1 MIKYYKSKDSADCCG
16 CKACEQI
23 CAHQAI
29 SFQIDDEG
37 FWYPSV
43 NEDNCVQ
50 CGLCEKVCPMEEAE
64 KVLNSKGKAYAF
76 QLSDKDQ
83 LLNSSSG
90 GVFYAVASTILK
102 VNGVVYGAAFEGK
115 NVKHKRVDISEDLLD
130 LMGSK
135 YVQSDT
141 GNTYSQVK
149 QDLKSGKI
157 VFYTGTPCQIAG
169 LRLYLRKEYENLLT
183 ADLVCH
189 GTPSPKI
196 LADTISHIEDRLKA
210 RFLSY
215 SFRDKKV
222 GGWSCSSSSS
232 SYEKGSGRTYLKYSK
247 EMEAYFKAFISGH
260 LMRMNCYQCPFARI
274 ERPGD
279 ITIADYWGV
288 KKLHPEFPNISKG
301 MSLFI
306 SNTKK
311 GDQLLQQLSRLHFAK
326 EVDLKQ
332 AADKNPNLQ
341 KPTPYPVERESSY
354 QLFFNDYEGFLKKY
368 YKGNYLKESIKAK
381 VVYTIRNN
389 EWIFKMVSML
399 THTIKK

>member
-1 MIKYYKSKDSADCCG
+1 MIKYYKTNNPADCCG

-23 CAHQAI
+23 CAHKAI

-64 KVLNSKGKAYAF
+64 TTLHPKGKAYAF
-76 QLSDKDQ
+76 QLSDKE
-83 LLNSSSG
+83 LLLYSSSG

-102 VNGVVYGAAFEGK
+102 ENGVVYGAAFEGK
-115 NVKHKRVDISEDLLD
+115 TVKHKRVDCIEGLFD

-141 GNTYSQVK
+141 GDTYSQVK
-149 QDLKSGKI
+149 RDLKEGKE

-169 LRLYLRKEYENLLT
+169 LRLFLRKEYENLLT

-196 LADTISHIEDRLKA
+196 LADTISHIEDRLKSL
-210 RFLSY
+210 FVTY

-232 SYEKGSGRTYLKYSK
+232 YEKGNRHTYLKYSK

-288 KKLHPEFPNISKG
+288 KELHPDFPNISKG

-306 SNTKK
+306 CNSEK
-311 GDQLLQQLSRLHFAK
+311 GGIMLHKFSSTNFAK
-326 EVDLKQ
+326 EVDLLE
-332 AADKNPNLQ
+332 AANYNRNLQ
-341 KPTPYPVERESSY
+341 MPTAYSDERELSY
-354 QLFFNDYEGFLKKY
+354 QLFFNDYNGFLKKY
-368 YKGNYLKESIKAK
+368 YKGNYLKDSIKAK
-381 VVYTIRNN
+381 MVYVIRNN
-389 EWIFKMVSML
+389 EWIFKIVSML
-399 THTIKK
+399 THAIKK

>member
-1 MIKYYKSKDSADCCG
+1 MVKYCLTHNSVDCCG

-29 SFQIDDEG
+29 SFHIDGEG
-37 FWYPSV
+37 FEYPSI
-43 NEDNCVQ
+43 NEANCVQ
-50 CGLCEKVCPMEEAE
+50 CGLCDKVCPMEEAE
-64 KVLNSKGKAYAF
+64 KTLHPQGKAFAF
-76 QLSDKDQ
+76 QLSDKGQ

-102 VNGVVYGAAFEGK
+102 ENGVVYGAAFEGK
-115 NVKHKRVDISEDLLD
+115 IVKHKRVDISEDLID

-141 GNTYSQVK
+141 GDTYALVK
-149 QDLKSGKI
+149 KDLRDGKM

-169 LRLYLRKEYENLLT
+169 LRLFLRKEYDNLLT

-210 RFLSY
+210 LFLNY

-232 SYEKGSGRTYLKYSK
+232 YERGGKRTYLKYSK
-247 EMEAYFKAFISGH
+247 EMEAYFNAFISGH
-260 LMRMNCYQCPFARI
+260 LMRMNCFQCPFSRI

-288 KKLHPEFPNISKG
+288 KVLHPEFPNISNG
-301 MSLFI
+301 MSLLICNTEKGLFI
-306 SNTKK
+306 
-311 GDQLLQQLSRLHFAK
+311 LQKLSSANFVK
-326 EVDLKQ
+326 EVELQ
-332 AADKNPNLQ
+332 NAAENNHNLLS
-341 KPTPYPVERESSY
+341 PTPYSAERDLSY
-354 QLFFNDYEGFLKKY
+354 QLFFNDYKGFLKKY
-368 YKGNYLKESIKAK
+368 YKGNYLKDSTKAK
-381 VVYTIRNN
+381 VVYIIRNN
-389 EWIFKMVSML
+389 EWIFKIVSKL
-399 THTIKK
+399 IHAIKK

>member
-1 MIKYYKSKDSADCCG
+1 MIKYYKTKNPADCCG

-23 CAHQAI
+23 CAHKAI
-29 SFQIDDEG
+29 SFHVDDEG

-50 CGLCEKVCPMEEAE
+50 CGLCEKVCPMEEAD

-76 QLSDKDQ
+76 QLSDKEH

-102 VNGVVYGAAFEGK
+102 ENGVVYGAAFEGK
-115 NVKHKRVDISEDLLD
+115 LVKHKRVDGSEDLLD

-141 GNTYSQVK
+141 GDTYLQVK
-149 QDLKSGKI
+149 QDLKNGRK

-169 LRLYLRKEYENLLT
+169 LILFLRKEYDNLLT

-189 GTPSPKI
+189 GTPSPEI
-196 LADTISHIEDRLKA
+196 LADTISHIEDRLSAHVK
-210 RFLSY
+210 SY
-215 SFRDKKV
+215 LFRDKRV

-232 SYEKGSGRTYLKYSK
+232 YEKGNKQIYLKYSK
-247 EMEAYFKAFISGH
+247 EMEAYFNAFISGH
-260 LMRMNCYQCPFARI
+260 LMRMSCYQCPFARI

-288 KKLHPEFPNISKG
+288 KKLHPEFPDISKG
-301 MSLFI
+301 MSIYI
-306 SNTKK
+306 SNSKK
-311 GDQLLQQLSRLHFAK
+311 GSDMLTKLFANNFVQ
-326 EVDLKQ
+326 EVDLQQ
-332 AADKNPNLQ
+332 AAEKNHNL
-341 KPTPYPVERESSY
+341 KAPTPYPKEREKSY
-354 QLFFNDYEGFLKKY
+354 LLFFNDYNGFLKKY
-368 YKGNYLKESIKAK
+368 YKGNIIKDSIKANLI
-381 VVYTIRNN
+381 YIIRSN
-389 EWIFKMVSML
+389 EWLFNMVSKL
-399 THTIKK
+399 SHVIKK